1 MSKQT
6 SLEGKWKDSKDIG
19 QGGGRAYFDLR
30 LGDQT
35 NVIRIFCLL
44 CVVMALLLSIMISGL
59 YEGSLANL
67 GEIEAFMQGSL
78 FLIQHSTWSEPFPLA
93 SQHTQHLLF
102 VAVL

>member
-6 SLEGKWKDSKDIG
+6 PLEGKWKDSKDIG
-19 QGGGRAYFDLR
+19 QGGGRACFDLR

-67 GEIEAFMQGSL
+67 GEIEVFQVQVQGKRK
-78 FLIQHSTWSEPFPLA
+78 A
-93 SQHTQHLLF
+93 HLGHLCKG
-102 VAVL
+102 VCS